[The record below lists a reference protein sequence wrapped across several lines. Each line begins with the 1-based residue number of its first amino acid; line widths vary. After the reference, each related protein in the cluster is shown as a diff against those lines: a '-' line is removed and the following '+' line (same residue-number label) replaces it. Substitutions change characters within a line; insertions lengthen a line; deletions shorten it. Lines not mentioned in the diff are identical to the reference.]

1 MKQNA
6 FKTTNK
12 MNKENLVKHFKQNI
26 TFLAPLS
33 LVLSLNL
40 SPLSA
45 EEDGG
50 FMTFGYE
57 LGQVVQKVKNPNKY
71 KAIDLANE
79 INATT
84 TINIDNKDEGGNV
97 VGNLGNLLT
106 LQLQNLANL
115 YPQLKDNQQI
125 KDQNLQNT
133 VGYQIYQAMYQNT
146 QTALQQ
152 MAGLTQ
158 YGTTTYPLLS
168 EQLGSLN
175 NLNTYIK
182 YMNASIRAN
191 NSPSGALNLKNAQQV
206 SYALNQSASTL
217 AASQDFIN
225 ALLTMQIFNSA
236 NAGNSI
242 SAKDFTGLVQNMI
255 DQSASTLN
263 ELKQANIS
271 SSTGYKEEWG
281 KSPQSTEKYFANAE
295 ATLNKLVR
303 LNSQLKANPWLGQ
316 FAAGNSKQTNA
327 MNGFYTKIGYKQFF
341 GKKKAFGLR
350 YYGFFSYNG
359 AGVGN
364 GPTYNQVNLL
374 TYGVGTDVLYNVFS
388 RSFGSRSINAGFFTG
403 IQLAGDSYITSLAKN
418 SQLVHKPTATKFQFL
433 FDVGM
438 RMNFGILKKDMKKH
452 NQHSIEIGI
461 QIPTIYN
468 TYYSNGSTEVSYYR
482 PYSVYWVYGYAF

>member
-33 LVLSLNL
+33 LALSLSL

-57 LGQVVQKVKNPNKY
+57 LGQVVQKVKNPGKTR
-71 KAIDLANE
+71 AIELAGELNTLST
-79 INATT
+79 N
-84 TINIDNKDEGGNV
+84 NLSGHDEGGNV
-97 VGNLGNLLT
+97 VGLLGNMMANYIATVPTPYLRISASGIEWSTNTPYQTYIKDVNNILSALYYLSNNPHKT
-106 LQLQNLANL
+106 DYPNLAKEASYINSFSTYVDFINQWQGQNGYLNGSHQADLKYIMGQTDKVPEVNQTFINSILQLQL
-115 YPQLKDNQQI
+115 
-125 KDQNLQNT
+125 
-133 VGYQIYQAMYQNT
+133 
-146 QTALQQ
+146 
-152 MAGLTQ
+152 
-158 YGTTTYPLLS
+158 
-168 EQLGSLN
+168 
-175 NLNTYIK
+175 
-182 YMNASIRAN
+182 
-191 NSPSGALNLKNAQQV
+191 
-206 SYALNQSASTL
+206 
-217 AASQDFIN
+217 
-225 ALLTMQIFNSA
+225 FNSA
-236 NAGNSI
+236 NAGNQLPQ
-242 SAKDFTGLVQNMI
+242 KEFTKLVQNI
-255 DQSASTLN
+255 IN
-263 ELKQANIS
+263 S
-271 SSTGYKEEWG
+271 S
-281 KSPQSTEKYFANAE
+281 Q
-295 ATLNKLVR
+295 ATLNAIKNAELDPSKITNPNSKSNLEKVAATLPSYAQDVQNTINKLQR
-303 LNSQLKANPWLGQ
+303 LNNAVVNNPYLAQ

-364 GPTYNQVNLL
+364 GPTYNTVNLL